1 MSRYTDAELS
11 AMARTALIARSQN
24 DLRWQM
30 LSIVLCQGFNMTES
44 ELVEKLEQFAG
55 KGV

>member
-1 MSRYTDAELS
+1 MIRYTDAELS

-30 LSIVLCQGFNMTES
+30 LAIVLCQGFNMTES

-55 KGV
+55 KEV

>member
-1 MSRYTDAELS
+1 MSRYSDAELS

-24 DLRWQM
+24 DLRRQM

-55 KGV
+55 KEV